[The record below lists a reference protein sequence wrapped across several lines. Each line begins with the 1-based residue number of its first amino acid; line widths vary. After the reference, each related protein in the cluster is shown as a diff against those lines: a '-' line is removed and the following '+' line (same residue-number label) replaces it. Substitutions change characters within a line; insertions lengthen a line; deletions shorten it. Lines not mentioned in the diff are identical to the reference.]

1 MLTTELIGLLT
12 VAGISGVACTAATI
26 WFMRRWGGRWG
37 QSERSIEHKVVTQ
50 TIAERVR
57 SVGKLVGLEVF
68 AKEIATATSGW
79 GWMPPIVLSQAKLAM
94 IFHFEKQYVVD
105 LSRVGASDVEE
116 LGPGRFRLTLPAVEG
131 SLRLTD
137 VRPYDI
143 QSMKVLGL
151 VDLVSMTAERQT
163 EMMKRA
169 QHEASALFSTGDER
183 YILEARSAVERHVQA
198 LLGLFGVDVLVA
210 WRDQP
215 RVTTPTPL
223 TPLELPAIARPLTA
237 PASVITPRGVALP
250 A

>member
-12 VAGISGVACTAATI
+12 VAALSGGVCIAGTV
-26 WFMRRWGGRWG
+26 WVMRRFRLGGG
-37 QSERSIEHKVVTQ
+37 GAGEKTVEHKVVTQ

-79 GWMPPIVLSQAKLAM
+79 GWMPPLVLSQAKLAM
-94 IFHFEKQYVVD
+94 IFHFEKQYIVD
-105 LSRVGASDVEE
+105 LSRVGAADVEE
-116 LGPGRFRLTLPAVEG
+116 LAPGRFRLTLPAVEG
-131 SLRLTD
+131 NLRLTD

-169 QHEASALFSTGDER
+169 QQEAAQLFSTGDER
-183 YILEARSAVERHVQA
+183 YLREARSAVERHVQA
-198 LLGLFGVDVLVA
+198 LLSLFGVDVLVA

-215 RVTTPTPL
+215 RGVSVPS
-223 TPLELPAIARPLTA
+223 PLELPAIAGPRAA
-237 PASVITPRGVALP
+237 PAPVVVGQPIALS

>member
-1 MLTTELIGLLT
+1 MLTTELIGLIT
-12 VAGISGVACTAATI
+12 VAVGSAAAGVLVTT
-26 WFMRRWGGRWG
+26 WVMRKWGGKWGGWRWGGG
-37 QSERSIEHKVVTQ
+37 EKSIEHRVVTQ

-79 GWMPPIVLSQAKLAM
+79 AWMPPLVLSQAKLAM

-105 LSRVGASDVEE
+105 LSRVGVNDVEE
-116 LGPGRFRLTLPAVEG
+116 LSPGRFRLTLPPIEG
-131 SLRLTD
+131 TLRLTD

-151 VDLVSMTAERQT
+151 VDLVSMTAERQAD
-163 EMMKRA
+163 MMKRA

-183 YILEARSAVERHVQA
+183 YLLEARSAVDRHMQA
-198 LLGLFGVDVLVA
+198 LLGLFGVEVLVA

-215 RVTTPTPL
+215 RVNVPA
-223 TPLELPAIARPLTA
+223 PLELPAIMRTPLPVVPMALTA
-237 PASVITPRGVALP
+237 
-250 A
+250 